1 MATTTKRVGG
11 GRPPKIAGETL
22 DALLALVAERPRA
35 SMQELA
41 DTLAQRTGVRA
52 TRETVHKTLRRA
64 GYRRQRP
71 EAHERGGA
79 ADKPPAPYRYQE
91 MHRLEQ
97 AEQGYPSSL
106 TDAEWHLVA
115 EVFERKGPGA
125 PGRYPR
131 RELLDA
137 ICYAVR
143 SGCSWRMLPKEFPP
157 WENVY
162 ATFRR
167 WTRAGLFEEMHD
179 RLRAMWREREQRAVE
194 PTGAIVEAQSVRSSE
209 RGGPHGF
216 DAAKKVKGRK
226 RHWVTDTCGLVLAV
240 CVLSGDVQDRDGAEP
255 VFARAMDKYPNV
267 SKVWA
272 DGGYA
277 GECSRRLRE
286 RFGLDVEVVRRS
298 CHGRLASAAAGQLT
312 LPGLEAG
319 FEVLPRRW
327 VIERTNAWSDRP
339 RRMAKEYDQLPAV
352 GEAWMWLTHARI
364 LVRRLAHA
372 VTADRSVQNS

>member
-1 MATTTKRVGG
+1 MGTQKKGGG
-11 GRPPKIAGETL
+11 GRPPKIVGETL
-22 DALLALVAERPRA
+22 AALLELLAERPRA

-41 DTLAQRTGVRA
+41 DVLAQRTGVRV

-64 GYRRQRP
+64 GYRRQRS
-71 EAHERGGA
+71 AASERTDGA
-79 ADKPPAPYRYQE
+79 SKAPAPYRYEQV
-91 MHRLEQ
+91 HRLEQ
-97 AEQGYPSSL
+97 PEQRYPSSL
-106 TDAEWHLVA
+106 TDAEWQLVA

-167 WTRAGLFEEMHD
+167 WMRAGLFEEMHD
-179 RLRAMWREREQRAVE
+179 RLRAMWREREQRAVQ
-194 PTGAIVEAQSVRSSE
+194 PSGAIVDSQSVRTSE

-226 RHWVTDTCGLVLAV
+226 RHVVTDTCGLVLAV

-255 VFARAMDKYPNV
+255 VFARAMDKYPSV

-277 GECSRRLRE
+277 GACSERLRE
-286 RFGLDVEVVRRS
+286 RFGFDVEVVRRG
-298 CHGRLASAAAGQLT
+298 CHGVLASEAAGQLP
-312 LPGLEAG
+312 LPGIESG

-364 LVRRLAHA
+364 LLRRLAHS
-372 VTADRSVQNS
+372 VTATRSVQNS

>member
-1 MATTTKRVGG
+1 METRANKRSP
-11 GRPPKIAGETL
+11 GRPHKIAGETL
-22 DALLALVAERPRA
+22 SVLLEIVEQRPGA

-41 DTLAQRTGVRA
+41 DAFTQRTGVLV

-71 EAHERGGA
+71 KASERTA
-79 ADKPPAPYRYQE
+79 RNDKPPSPYRYQQA
-91 MHRLEQ
+91 HRLCEPEQ
-97 AEQGYPSSL
+97 RYPSSL
-106 TDAEWHLVA
+106 TDAEWALVA
-115 EVFERKGPGA
+115 DVFERKGPGA
-125 PGRYPR
+125 PGRYSR

-167 WTRAGLFEEMHD
+167 WTRTGLFEQMHD

-194 PTGAIVEAQSVRSSE
+194 PTGAIVDAQSVRTSE
-209 RGGPHGF
+209 RGGAHGF

-226 RHWVTDTCGLVLAV
+226 RHVVTDTCGLVLAV
-240 CVLSGDVQDRDGAEP
+240 CVLSANVQDRDGAEP
-255 VFARAMDKYPNV
+255 VFARVVQKYPSV

-272 DGGYA
+272 DSAYA
-277 GECSRRLRE
+277 GRCSARLRE
-286 RFGLDVEVVRRS
+286 RFGLDIEVVRRS
-298 CHGRLASAAAGQLT
+298 CHGVLARAGTGQLT
-312 LPGLEAG
+312 LPGIETG

-352 GEAWMWLTHARI
+352 GEAWMWLTHARL

-372 VTADRSVQNS
+372 ATPTARA